1 MDVAYDFYS
10 KRMATCSADH
20 TIKVFDKVGETW
32 QLSDAWRAHDA
43 AVVKISWAGPEYA
56 QILASAAHDC
66 VVKIWEEDTSEVPG
80 SGKRWKRKHTISE
93 YGGPLY
99 DIEFASSYSGL
110 KLASIA
116 ADGVLRIHE
125 AMDPNNLGFWTQV
138 AEIPLLNHPIAR
150 QLQSAFSLTWARS
163 LAFKDYLAVSV
174 LEDAFIYC
182 KEESGKFVRVAE
194 LSQHKGLIRD
204 MQWAPNNGRTYHMI
218 ATACKDG
225 YLRLFKITKNL
236 SEAEDTGPLRIELVH
251 ESADHMGEVW
261 RVAWNATGTVLSS
274 TGDDG
279 KIRFWKSTYT
289 GQFQNT
295 AVVSSEQRQRE
306 GAVQV

>member
-20 TIKVFDKVGETW
+20 TIKVFDKVADTW
-32 QLSDAWRAHDA
+32 QLSDSWRAHDA
-43 AVVKISWAGPEYA
+43 AVVKLSWAGPEYA
-56 QILASAAHDC
+56 QVIASASHDC
-66 VVKIWEEDTSEVPG
+66 VVKVWEEDTSETPG
-80 SGKRWKRKHTISE
+80 SGKRWKRKYTISD

-99 DIEFASSYSGL
+99 DIEFGSSYTGL

-116 ADGVLRIHE
+116 SDGYLRIHE
-125 AMDPNNLGFWTQV
+125 AMDPNNLGFWTQT
-138 AEIPLLNHPIAR
+138 AEIPLLNHPTAR
-150 QLQSAFSLTWARS
+150 QLQSAFSLSWARS
-163 LAFKDYLAVSV
+163 LALKDYLAVSV

-182 KEESGKFVRVAE
+182 RNEAGKYVRVAE

-204 MQWAPNNGRTYHMI
+204 MQWAPNLGRSYNMI

-225 YLRLFKITKNL
+225 YLRLFKVTRVPGNGEEQTLNI
-236 SEAEDTGPLRIELVH
+236 DLVH
-251 ESADHMGEVW
+251 ESADHNGEVW
-261 RVAWNATGTVLSS
+261 RVAWNLTGTVLSS

-289 GQFQNT
+289 GQFQNA
-295 AVVSSEQRQRE
+295 AVVTSEQRQRE
-306 GAVQV
+306 GAVQI